1 MNEQQLAQSIFN
13 NLKESSKRESF
24 ISLVLKPQKHIEFD
38 NYNIKELKKQAL
50 LLGFN
55 IFELNEIKSK
65 NYKDEKGE
73 TLIATFYDL
82 NDL

>member
-24 ISLVLKPQKHIEFD
+24 ISLVLKPERQFPN
-38 NYNIKELKKQAL
+38 NYNIVELKKQANI
-50 LLGFN
+50 LGFN

-65 NYKDEKGE
+65 NYKNEKGE
-73 TLIATFYDL
+73 TLIATFYDS